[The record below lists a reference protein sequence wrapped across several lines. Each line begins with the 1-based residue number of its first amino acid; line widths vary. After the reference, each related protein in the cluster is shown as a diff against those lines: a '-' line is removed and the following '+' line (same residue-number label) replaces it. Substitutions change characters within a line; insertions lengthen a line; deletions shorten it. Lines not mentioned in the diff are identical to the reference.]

1 MALVGTHTRRQPRRN
16 RPLEEVL
23 LEQKSK
29 KPLKVGK
36 VKVKGAVL
44 YGLLGVVTLSLLA
57 FANGYQERVTCKE
70 VNISLIEGNDNAFLD
85 VDAVKDLI
93 GLDGEREIIGT
104 KMNEIGLAELE
115 ANLEQ
120 NAFIKQAEVYKSLNG
135 VLYVE
140 VDMREPIARIVN
152 ANGGS
157 MYLDDVGY
165 KFPTS
170 YLHAANVPLVRPD
183 VDEPL
188 TPADSMTCEMEE
200 AMPVLKFIQSD
211 PFWQA
216 QISEVRIKENGEL
229 MLYPE
234 VGDIYI
240 EFGRG
245 IRVSEKFDNLKMF
258 YHKVVKELGWTKY
271 KGVSVKYRGQVV
283 AKKRKRR
290 R

>member
-1 MALVGTHTRRQPRRN
+1 MALVGTHTRQQPRRN

-23 LEQKSK
+23 LEQKTK

-36 VKVKGAVL
+36 IRVKGVVL
-44 YGLLGVVTLSLLA
+44 YSLLGVITLSLLA
-57 FANGYQERVTCKE
+57 FANGYQDRMVCKD
-70 VNISLIEGNDNAFLD
+70 VSISLLADADNQFLN
-85 VDAVKDLI
+85 VEAVKDLI
-93 GLDGEREIIGT
+93 GLDGDREVIGAR
-104 KMNEIGLAELE
+104 MNEIGLADLE
-115 ANLEQ
+115 ANLEN

-140 VDMREPIARIVN
+140 VAMREPIARIIN

-157 MYLDDVGY
+157 MYLDELGY

-170 YLHAANVPLVRPD
+170 YLHTANVPLVRPD

-188 TPADSMTCEMEE
+188 TPVDSMTCEMEE
-200 AMPVLKFIQSD
+200 AMPVLKFLQED
-211 PFWQA
+211 PFWHA

-229 MLYPE
+229 ILYPE
-234 VGDIYI
+234 IGDIYI

-245 IRVSEKFDNLKMF
+245 IRVTEKFDNLKMF
-258 YHKVVKELGWTKY
+258 YHKVVKELGWKKY

-283 AKKRKRR
+283 AKKRRR
-290 R
+290 